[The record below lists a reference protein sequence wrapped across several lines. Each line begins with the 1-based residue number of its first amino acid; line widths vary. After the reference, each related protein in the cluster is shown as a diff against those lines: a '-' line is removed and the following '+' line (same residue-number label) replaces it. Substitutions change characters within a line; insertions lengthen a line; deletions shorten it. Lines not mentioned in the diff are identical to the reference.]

1 MRIIT
6 VTIENGVVT
15 PDEPLPQDS
24 IANVFDD
31 EKYVIYEEGDELP
44 PEPVHDEQL

>member
-6 VTIENGVVT
+6 VKIVNDEVI

-24 IANVFDD
+24 IANRFDGK
-31 EKYVIYEEGDELP
+31 KYVIYEVGDESLLN
-44 PEPVHDEQL
+44 DID

>member
-6 VTIENGVVT
+6 ATIVNDEVV

-24 IANVFDD
+24 IANKFDG
-31 EKYVIYEEGDELP
+31 EKYVIYETGDEALL
-44 PEPVHDEQL
+44 VDA

>member
-6 VTIENGVVT
+6 ATIVDDVVI

-24 IANVFDD
+24 IANCFDGQ
-31 EKYVIYEEGDELP
+31 KYIIYEVGDDALLLADSE
-44 PEPVHDEQL
+44 